1 MLQIDGSRGEGG
13 GQILRTS
20 LTLSMITGRP
30 LQIQQ
35 IRAQR
40 AKPGLM
46 RQHLTAVKAAAKVC
60 GAETEGAELGSR
72 TLTFRPGAV
81 QAGQYSFDI
90 GTAGSAS
97 LVLQT
102 ILPPLMIAGG
112 ASQLTLRG
120 GTHNMH
126 APPFDFL
133 AKAFLPLLARIG
145 PRVQAT
151 LVRHGFY
158 PAGGGE
164 VAFAIQ
170 PASKLSPIELV
181 DAGPVL
187 RRHATAVVSRLPV
200 HIAERELE
208 TIRRKLSLA
217 RHETS
222 AHVVGSAG
230 PGNAVMIEIERPEV
244 TELFTGFG
252 RRGVPA
258 EEVAAGVAG
267 EAARYLATGAAVGEH
282 LADQLL
288 LPLALAGGGRYRAVG
303 PTPHATTNVETIRRF
318 LEVAV
323 EVEKVESDVCEI
335 RLGAACG

>member
-46 RQHLTAVKAAAKVC
+46 RQHLTAVKAAAEVC

-151 LVRHGFY
+151 LLRHGGFY
-158 PAGGGE
+158 PAGSGE
-164 VAFAIQ
+164 VFFASS
-170 PASKLSPIELV
+170 PASKPIRSNWSTPDRPLRHPGQRPSSRGCRCISPS
-181 DAGPVL
+181 A
-187 RRHATAVVSRLPV
+187 SW
-200 HIAERELE
+200 E
-208 TIRRKLSLA
+208 TIAGKLAGQAPGRRPTWSAA
-217 RHETS
+217 RD
-222 AHVVGSAG
+222 
-230 PGNAVMIEIERPEV
+230 PGNTVMIEIERPEV
-244 TELFTGFG
+244 TGCSPVWPAGRAGGRG
-252 RRGVPA
+252 RRRGCGRGCSLS
-258 EEVAAGVAG
+258 AAGAG
-267 EAARYLATGAAVGEH
+267 RRAR
-282 LADQLL
+282 DQA
-288 LPLALAGGGRYRAVG
+288 PLALGARRRRPYPCDRS
-303 PTPHATTNVETIRRF
+303 TPAR
-318 LEVAV
+318 
-323 EVEKVESDVCEI
+323 DD
-335 RLGAACG
+335 

>member
-40 AKPGLM
+40 ARPGLM
-46 RQHLTAVKAAAKVC
+46 RQHLTALKAAAKVC

-126 APPFDFL
+126 ARPSISGEG
-133 AKAFLPLLARIG
+133 LLA
-145 PRVQAT
+145 A
-151 LVRHGFY
+151 
-158 PAGGGE
+158 AGE
-164 VAFAIQ
+164 DR
-170 PASKLSPIELV
+170 P
-181 DAGPVL
+181 
-187 RRHATAVVSRLPV
+187 
-200 HIAERELE
+200 
-208 TIRRKLSLA
+208 
-217 RHETS
+217 
-222 AHVVGSAG
+222 AG
-230 PGNAVMIEIERPEV
+230 PGNARSAR
-244 TELFTGFG
+244 LLSGG
-252 RRGVPA
+252 RRRGGLCHPA
-258 EEVAAGVAG
+258 GEQAQSDRTGRRRTRPSPPRNGNRLAAAGAYRRARAG
-267 EAARYLATGAAVGEH
+267 DDPPE
-282 LADQLL
+282 
-288 LPLALAGGGRYRAVG
+288 ALAGQA
-303 PTPHATTNVETIRRF
+303 
-318 LEVAV
+318 
-323 EVEKVESDVCEI
+323 
-335 RLGAACG
+335 